1 MNGFYITK
9 DSSNL
14 VQIWNR
20 KPKKIRVKNQKD
32 FIFGREDEIGIDVS
46 NNNFFRNSL
55 PKGVIKFINWTNNES
70 IYR

>member
-1 MNGFYITK
+1 MKGFYITK

-14 VQIWNR
+14 VQIWNL
-20 KPKKIRVKNQKD
+20 KPKKIRVNQND
-32 FIFGREDEIGIDVS
+32 FIFGRENEIGIDVS

>member
-14 VQIWNR
+14 VQIWNC
-20 KPKKIRVKNQKD
+20 KPKKIRVNQND
-32 FIFGREDEIGIDVS
+32 FIFGRTDEIGIDVS